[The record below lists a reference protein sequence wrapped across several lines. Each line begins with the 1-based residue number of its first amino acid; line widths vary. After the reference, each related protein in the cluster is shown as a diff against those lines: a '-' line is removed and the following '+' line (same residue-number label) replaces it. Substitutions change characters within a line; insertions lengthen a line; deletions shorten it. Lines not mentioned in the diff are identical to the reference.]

1 MPAVIFGWL
10 RRRAEAHVR
19 SMAGGR
25 ELELMDESANSFGV
39 ESRGV
44 TQIRGNGCLA
54 LTADEILFVM
64 WLPRRELRISRERIS
79 LVERAGS
86 HLGKTV
92 GRPLLRVRFADEI
105 GREDSVA
112 WLVRD
117 LPAWEAALA

>member
-1 MPAVIFGWL
+1 
-10 RRRAEAHVR
+10 
-19 SMAGGR
+19 MAGDG
-25 ELELMDESANSFGV
+25 ELELMDESANSFGL

-44 TQIRGNGCLA
+44 AQIRGNGCLA
-54 LTADEILFVM
+54 LTADEVIFVM
-64 WLPRRELRISRERIS
+64 WLPRRELRIPRERIS

-105 GREDSVA
+105 GRDDSVA

-117 LPAWEAALA
+117 LLAWEAALS